1 MVVWREMQALILRL
15 VPCIQVS
22 SDVIDVKHRFGKR
35 GKVHSVLSIPR
46 CRGGKLECRRKVGFR
61 CGNHHGPKEAAA
73 MWWGE
78 LENLSGREKTGVKF
92 EEAEGELG
100 ETK

>member
-1 MVVWREMQALILRL
+1 MAFFR
-15 VPCIQVS
+15 S
-22 SDVIDVKHRFGKR
+22 
-35 GKVHSVLSIPR
+35 
-46 CRGGKLECRRKVGFR
+46 RGGTLECRRKVEFR

-100 ETK
+100 ETSSTEAKERSDVYKKNVS